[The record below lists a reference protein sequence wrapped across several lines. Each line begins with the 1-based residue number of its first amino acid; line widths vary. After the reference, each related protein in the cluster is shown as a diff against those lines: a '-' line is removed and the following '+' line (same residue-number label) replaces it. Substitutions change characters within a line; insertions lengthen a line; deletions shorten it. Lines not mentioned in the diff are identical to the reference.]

1 MMFVLNLLI
10 FSIDSRFDSFPPIMM
25 TDFKKKLFMKIK
37 LTLSVKYYKNVT
49 FEISDES
56 YFLQLIQ
63 IILTLAQRDDQLLSR
78 WKSVNTSKIKLSFRW
93 INLVKL
99 YLFSK
104 FSDESDIWNSGLYEF
119 HMHNDLSIYSEFYRN
134 SRFRRI
140 NWQQLEFLSWK
151 FPLIRII
158 RSLYFMHAVRN
169 QIELNT

>member
-78 WKSVNTSKIKLSFRW
+78 
-93 INLVKL
+93 
-99 YLFSK
+99 
-104 FSDESDIWNSGLYEF
+104 
-119 HMHNDLSIYSEFYRN
+119 
-134 SRFRRI
+134 
-140 NWQQLEFLSWK
+140 
-151 FPLIRII
+151 
-158 RSLYFMHAVRN
+158 
-169 QIELNT
+169 